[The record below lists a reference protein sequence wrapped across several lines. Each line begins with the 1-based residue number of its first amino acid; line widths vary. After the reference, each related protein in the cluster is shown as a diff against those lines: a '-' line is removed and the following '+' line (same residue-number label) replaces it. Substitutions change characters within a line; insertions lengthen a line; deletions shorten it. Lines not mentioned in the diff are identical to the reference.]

1 VYTTWVHDPEK
12 ELARMLA
19 FLFIFGLTATFVV
32 GGVMSSLRLSPHRVA
47 TRRRLSGLRRSYAA
61 PMGYTTAVNSRRAE
75 DVSTRYTCKALVTSI
90 LLLLSV
96 ILIGAIDA
104 VMH

>member
-1 VYTTWVHDPEK
+1 
-12 ELARMLA
+12 MLA

-32 GGVMSSLRLSPHRVA
+32 GGVMGSLRLRPHRVA

-61 PMGYTTAVNSRRAE
+61 PMGYTTAVNNRRAE
-75 DVSTRYTCKALVTSI
+75 DVSTRYTRQALVTSI
-90 LLLLSV
+90 LLLLLLSV

>member
-1 VYTTWVHDPEK
+1 
-12 ELARMLA
+12 MMA
-19 FLFIFGLTATFVV
+19 FLFSFGLAATLVV
-32 GGVMSSLRLSPHRVA
+32 GGVLGSLRLRPHRVA
-47 TRRRLSGLRRSYAA
+47 TRQRVSGLRRAYAA

-75 DVSTRYTCKALVTSI
+75 DVSTRYTRQALVTSI
-90 LLLLSV
+90 LLLLLLSV